1 MSEMNGAGGQQPIA
15 WQILE
20 HEGQS
25 YRYVP
30 LPPVLA
36 EAGEKAR
43 RLPYALKIVL
53 ENVLRQ
59 GRHDAAAL
67 VTGWVKSCHSEG
79 EIPFCPARIL
89 MQDFT
94 GEPAVVDLA
103 AMRDGMKALGGEP
116 EKVNPFIPVDL
127 VIDHSVTVDVAG
139 QKDALEQNVAHEFS
153 RNRERYSFLR
163 WGQQVFDNFRVI
175 PPEAGICHQVNLEY
189 LAPLVMRKEE
199 NGVTTLFPDTVF
211 GTDSHTT
218 MINGLGVLG
227 WGVGGIEAEAAA
239 LGEAI
244 AMRLP
249 DVVGVYLEGRLTPGV
264 TATDIVLT
272 LTEQLRAEG
281 VVGKFVEFFGP
292 ALDHMPVADRAT
304 IANMAPEYGAT
315 CGYFPPDA
323 LTMEYL
329 ALTGRSAEHIHL
341 VEAYLRTQG
350 LFRKGEEEPLFTTVL
365 RLDLASVKPSVAGPK
380 TPSQRHDLSAV
391 AGASRVA
398 LAADKQDDA
407 RLPILTEDA
416 ALAEET
422 LGAGDVV
429 LAAITSCTN
438 TSNPAAML
446 TAGLLARKA
455 RQRGLKVARRIK
467 TSLAPGSQ
475 AVTRYLERAGLLEDF
490 NALGFEIVGYGC
502 TTCIGNSGPLQADIA
517 RTITEHDLTVAAVLS
532 GNRNFEG
539 RVSPYTKLNYITSP
553 PLVMAYALAGTVT
566 RDLTTEPLGHDEAGQ
581 PVMLADIWPDETELA
596 QLMAKSVVAEAFAR
610 GYATVEQGPAQWQT
624 LGDGKASATFAWDET
639 STYIH
644 SPPWLEGDVGVAGP
658 ICNARIL
665 ALFGDNIT
673 TDHISPAGTIAASSP
688 AARYL
693 EEHGVAPAQFNSY
706 GSRRGN
712 DLVMARGT
720 FANIRIRN
728 EMIPGSEGGITRH
741 WPDGEEGAIFDV
753 ATRYQQEQVPLVVI
767 AGRNYGMGSSR
778 DWAAKGPRLLGVKA
792 VIAEDFERIHRANLA
807 GMGILPITFPKGVTR
822 QSLGLTGQEQVSI
835 DLPAALEPRQPVR
848 VCFTAPDGAEQVIQ
862 ATLQLETE
870 VELAYIAQGGI
881 LPYVLRRIAVAAGAS
896 V

>member
-1 MSEMNGAGGQQPIA
+1 MSEMNGADRQGTIA
-15 WQILE
+15 WQTLE

-25 YRYVP
+25 YRYVA

-67 VTGWVKSCHSEG
+67 VTGWVESCHSEG

-94 GEPAVVDLA
+94 GVPAVVDLA
-103 AMRDGMKALGGEP
+103 AMRDGMKALGGDP

-139 QKDALEQNVAHEFS
+139 EKDALEQNVAHEFS

-163 WGQQVFDNFRVI
+163 WGQQAFDNFRVI

-249 DVVGVYLEGRLTPGV
+249 DVVGVYLEGRPAPGV

-329 ALTGRSAEHIHL
+329 ALTGRASEHIRL
-341 VEAYLRTQG
+341 VEAYLRKQD
-350 LFRKGEEEPLFTTVL
+350 LFRDGGEEPLFTTVL

-391 AGASRVA
+391 AETSRAA
-398 LAADKQDDA
+398 LAAEKQGDA
-407 RLPILTEDA
+407 RLPIRTEDA
-416 ALAEET
+416 ALVEET

-475 AVTRYLERAGLLEDF
+475 AVTRYLERAGLLDDF
-490 NALGFEIVGYGC
+490 SALGFEIVGYGC

-566 RDLTTEPLGHDEAGQ
+566 RDLTTEPLGHDESGQ
-581 PVMLADIWPDETELA
+581 PVMLSDIWPDGEELGR
-596 QLMAKSVVAEAFAR
+596 LMAQSVVSEAFAR
-610 GYATVEQGPAQWQT
+610 GYATVEQGPAQWQA
-624 LGDGKASATFAWDET
+624 LGEDRAGATFAWDET

-644 SPPWLEGDVGVAGP
+644 SPPWLEGDAGVTEP
-658 ICNARIL
+658 IHKARIL

-673 TDHISPAGTIAASSP
+673 TDHISPAGTIAAHSP

-693 EEHGVAPAQFNSY
+693 KEHGVSPAQFNSY

-728 EMIPGSEGGITRH
+728 EMIPGSEGGVTRH

-753 ATRYQQEQVPLVVI
+753 AARYQQDQVPLVVI

-807 GMGILPITFPKGVTR
+807 GMGILPVTFPKGVTR
-822 QSLGLTGQEQVSI
+822 QTLGLTGQEQVSI
-835 DLPAALEPRQPVR
+835 DLPDQLEPRQPVR
-848 VCFTAPDGAEQVIQ
+848 VRFTAPDGTEQVIQ

-870 VELAYIAQGGI
+870 AELAYIAQGGI
-881 LPYVLRRIAVAAGAS
+881 LPYVLRRIAATDGAG

>member
-1 MSEMNGAGGQQPIA
+1 MMTGTDRTAGQGGIP
-15 WQILE
+15 WQRLE

-25 YRYVP
+25 YRYVS
-30 LPPVLA
+30 LPQALA
-36 EAGEKAR
+36 GAGEKAR
-43 RLPYALKIVL
+43 RLPYVLKIVL

-59 GRHDAAAL
+59 GQHDAAAL
-67 VTGWVKSCHSEG
+67 VTGWAETCHAEG
-79 EIPFCPARIL
+79 EIPFRPARIL

-94 GEPAVVDLA
+94 GVPAVVDLA
-103 AMRDGMKALGGEP
+103 AMRDGMKRLGGDP
-116 EKVNPFIPVDL
+116 EEVNPFIPVDL

-163 WGQQVFDNFRVI
+163 WGQQAFDNFRVI

-189 LAPLVMRKEE
+189 LAPLVMWKEE
-199 NGVTTLFPDTVF
+199 EGVTTLFPDTVF

-249 DVVGVYLEGRLTPGV
+249 DVVGVYLEGRSAPGV

-292 ALDHMPVADRAT
+292 ALDHLPVADRAT

-323 LTMEYL
+323 LAMDYL
-329 ALTGRSAEHIHL
+329 TLTGRSPDHVRL
-341 VEAYLRTQG
+341 VEAYLRQQG
-350 LFRKGEEEPLFTTVL
+350 LFRESNETPLFTTVL
-365 RLDLASVKPSVAGPK
+365 SLDLGTVKPSVAGPK
-380 TPSQRHDLSAV
+380 TPSQRHDLPAV
-391 AGASRVA
+391 AETSRAA
-398 LAADKQDDA
+398 LAAEGQGDV
-407 RLPILTEDA
+407 RFPICTKDA
-416 ALAEET
+416 ALAGES

-455 RQRGLKVARRIK
+455 RQRGMKVARRIK

-490 NALGFEIVGYGC
+490 SALGFEIVGYGC

-539 RVSPYTKLNYITSP
+539 RVSPHTKLNYITSP

-566 RDLTTEPLGHDEAGQ
+566 RNLAVEPLGHDEAGQ
-581 PVMLADIWPDETELA
+581 PVMLADIWPGGDEVA
-596 QLMAKSVVAEAFAR
+596 NLMAQSVVAEAFAR
-610 GYATVEQGPAQWQT
+610 GYATVEQGPAQWQA
-624 LGDGKASATFAWDET
+624 LGDGKAGATFAWDGS
-639 STYIH
+639 STYIQ
-644 SPPWLEGDVGVAGP
+644 SPPWLEEAAGVTGP
-658 ICNARIL
+658 IRKARIL

-673 TDHISPAGTIAASSP
+673 TDHISPAGTIAIGSP

-693 EEHGVAPAQFNSY
+693 EEHGVSPAQFNSY

-712 DLVMARGT
+712 DRVMARGT

-728 EMIPGSEGGITRH
+728 EMIPGSEGGVTRH
-741 WPDGEEGAIFDV
+741 WPDGEEGAIFD
-753 ATRYQQEQVPLVVI
+753 AAARYQQEQVPLVVV

-807 GMGILPITFPKGVTR
+807 GMGVLPLTFPKGVTR
-822 QSLGLTGQEQVSI
+822 QTLGLTGQEEVSI
-835 DLPAALEPRQPVR
+835 DLPARLEPRQPVR
-848 VCFTAPDGAEQVIQ
+848 VCFTAPDGMEQVVQ

-870 VELAYIAQGGI
+870 AELAYVAQGGI
-881 LPYVLRRIAVAAGAS
+881 LPYVLQRIADGGS
-896 V
+896 VR